1 MFRNTILREE
11 RMAKILEYYV
21 PMFIVL
27 FSMLIVYAMLR
38 AVIHLDMWKDDQEG
52 MCARSKQD
60 KRDGP
65 VSERETEYELE
76 GFVEARDDTS
86 EPENGDAPK
95 PANEDKDGSSTTDCK
110 SFCDAWKSDLE
121 TMDDYKGLKYR
132 VTDVIP
138 SKISDLEKR
147 LKVVEATSNIK

>member
-1 MFRNTILREE
+1 MFRNTILRED

-27 FSMLIVYAMLR
+27 FSILIVYAMLR
-38 AVIHLDMWKDDQEG
+38 AVIQLDRWKDNQEG
-52 MCARSKQD
+52 MCARSKRND
-60 KRDGP
+60 DP
-65 VSERETEYELE
+65 ESDLE
-76 GFVEARDDTS
+76 GFMEAITDDNES
-86 EPENGDAPK
+86 KNNNAPK
-95 PANEDKDGSSTTDCK
+95 PANEDNDGSSTTDCK
-110 SFCDAWKSDLE
+110 SFCDAWKSDLD

-147 LKVVEATSNIK
+147 LKVVEAMSK